1 MNKMKRKDKKEGRLF
16 LGILVAVVALGVGY
30 AAISGVNL
38 LINGSATAKASGQQ
52 EDFKVH
58 FDDLTSQGIYM
69 TYTEEAGE
77 DSFTP
82 SFDTAK
88 HVTATTGESNKTASI
103 TVAND
108 QMSADVAVSNL
119 TTVGDTVTFTIPVIN
134 ESDGV
139 KANITAAVTNNNE
152 EYFNVTA
159 TPTTATLLNDG
170 GATTNVTVT
179 VSVVKVPKV
188 NDVNGTFTV
197 TLTADPTE

>member
-1 MNKMKRKDKKEGRLF
+1 MKRKNKKEGRLF
-16 LGILVAVVALGVGY
+16 LGVLIAVIALGIGY
-30 AAISGVNL
+30 ASISGINL
-38 LINGSATAKASGQQ
+38 LINGSATAKASGEQ

-58 FDDLTSQGIYM
+58 FDDLTSEGNYM
-69 TYTEEAGE
+69 TYTETAAV
-77 DSFTP
+77 DSFTQT
-82 SFDTAK
+82 FDTAK
-88 HVTATTGESNKTASI
+88 HVTATTEESNKTASI

-179 VSVVKVPKV
+179 V
-188 NDVNGTFTV
+188 
-197 TLTADPTE
+197 TLTAEPTE

>member
-1 MNKMKRKDKKEGRLF
+1 MKRKSKKEGRLF

-30 AAISGVNL
+30 ASITGVNL
-38 LINGSATAKASGQQ
+38 IINGSATATARQQ

-58 FDDLTSQGIYM
+58 FADLTSSGNYI
-69 TYTEEAGE
+69 TYTEAAAVE
-77 DSFTP
+77 SFTQT
-82 SFDTAK
+82 FDTAK

-103 TVAND
+103 TVGND
-108 QMSADVAVSNL
+108 GVSADVVVSNL

-134 ESDGV
+134 ESDGI
-139 KANITAAVTNNNE
+139 KANIIAAVTNNKG

-159 TPTTATLLNDG
+159 TPTTETLLSGN

-188 NDVNGTFTV
+188 DDVEGTFTV
-197 TLTADPTE
+197 TLTADPVE

>member
-1 MNKMKRKDKKEGRLF
+1 MKRKNKKEGRLF
-16 LGILVAVVALGVGY
+16 LGILIAVVTLGVGY
-30 AAISGVNL
+30 AAITGVNL
-38 LINGSATAKASGQQ
+38 IINGSATATASGQQ

-58 FDDLTSQGIYM
+58 FDDLTSSGNYM

-82 SFDTAK
+82 SFDTEK
-88 HVTATTGESNKTASI
+88 HVTATTGASNKTASI

-108 QMSADVAVSNL
+108 QMRADIAVSNL
-119 TTVGDTVTFTIPVIN
+119 TTIGDTVTFTIPVIT
-134 ESDGV
+134 ESDGIN
-139 KANITAAVTNNNE
+139 ATLAATVENENE

-159 TPTTATLLNDG
+159 VPAVETLNSN
-170 GATTNVTVT
+170 GATTNITVT

-197 TLTADPTE
+197 TLRANPVE